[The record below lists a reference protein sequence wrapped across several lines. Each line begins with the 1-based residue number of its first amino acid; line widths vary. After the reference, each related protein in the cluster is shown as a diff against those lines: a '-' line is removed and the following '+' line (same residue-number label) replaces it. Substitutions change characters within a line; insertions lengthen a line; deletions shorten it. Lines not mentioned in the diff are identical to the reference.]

1 MATGKKEYNY
11 KQGKTT
17 QSPVF
22 TLNSATIKFY

>member
-22 TLNSATIKFY
+22 T